1 MNFYRLRVRF
11 RKLWGRGER
20 MKKVLL
26 CGMLASVLCA
36 QGLVVNAESK
46 ILDKKLV
53 YTLEKES
60 YGQNAITR
68 IYNTEEGQFQEDID
82 IPLPLREKLKL
93 NSADKTSEQMLF
105 EAKKEMFIA
114 YYVLG
119 LNERMKVLNIERLED
134 QTSLPPA
141 KSIVIPEDYRAKMQ
155 KEFEIFQQEASV
167 KKQEWLRLT
176 PKEQKEIYD
185 VQSDKMSVGFLD
197 LQPDSDKPKN
207 TPEIIRN
214 KIHENEMGFK
224 QWKEH
229 VEKKE
234 KKQQKNS
241 DEDSSKWIW
250 WTGAIGGATLIGAF
264 SFWLLR
270 KKNPRK

>member
-1 MNFYRLRVRF
+1 
-11 RKLWGRGER
+11 
-20 MKKVLL
+20 MKKVLM
-26 CGMLASVLCA
+26 CGMLASVLCT

-60 YGQNAITR
+60 YEGNAITR

-82 IPLPLREKLKL
+82 IPLPLREKLKQS
-93 NSADKTSEQMLF
+93 SADKTNEQMLF

-119 LNERMKVLNIERLED
+119 LNERMKVLNVERLED
-134 QTSLPPA
+134 LTSLPPA
-141 KSIVIPEDYRAKMQ
+141 KSIVVPEDYRAKMQ
-155 KEFEIFQQEASV
+155 KEFELFRQEAVV
-167 KKQEWLRLT
+167 KKQEWLKLT

-197 LQPDSDKPKN
+197 LQSGSDKPKD
-207 TPEIIRN
+207 TPEIIKN
-214 KIHENEMGFK
+214 KIHENEMGYK

-241 DEDSSKWIW
+241 NEDSSKWIW